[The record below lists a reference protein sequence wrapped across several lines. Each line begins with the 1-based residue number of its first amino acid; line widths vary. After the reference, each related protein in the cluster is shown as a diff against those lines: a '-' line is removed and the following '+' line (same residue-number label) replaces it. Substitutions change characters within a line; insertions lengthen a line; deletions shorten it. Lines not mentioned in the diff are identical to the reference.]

1 MTSHVPQGH
10 TSKTVGLVAL
20 CAILWGLYWVPIHVL
35 SNRGLSGPMVS
46 LLLTLAATLI
56 ALPVWLVS
64 KPRLPDWRSLLGAIG
79 IGAAFSLYGIAITYS
94 DVVRVVL
101 LFYIAPAWS
110 TLIECLFFGRRWSWR
125 SLFGIAL
132 SFFGII
138 VIFRGELPLAGLGAL
153 GDWMALFAGLS
164 WSVGSAL
171 MFSAKRIDLKVM
183 MLSSFAIA
191 VLISTVC
198 LLFLGGESRLLPS
211 DQSGSLAVTFGLCAL
226 FAMLYV
232 YPVTYIT
239 LWGATLI
246 SPATMSFLLTLEVI
260 AAVVSSAIF
269 LNLGFGLVELI
280 GTCLIIS
287 AALVEVLRPRQA

>member
-1 MTSHVPQGH
+1 
-10 TSKTVGLVAL
+10 
-20 CAILWGLYWVPIHVL
+20 
-35 SNRGLSGPMVS
+35 MVS

-56 ALPVWLVS
+56 ALPIWLRS
-64 KPRLPDWRSLLGAIG
+64 KPRLPEWRSLLGAIG

-110 TLIECLFFGRRWSWR
+110 TIIECLFFGRRWSWR

-132 SFFGII
+132 SLLGII
-138 VIFRGELPLAGLGAL
+138 VIFRGELPLDGLGAL

-164 WSVGSAL
+164 WSIGSAL

-183 MLSSFAIA
+183 MLSSFSIA
-191 VLISTVC
+191 VVISAAC
-198 LLFLGGESRLLPS
+198 LLFLSNESRLLATNQIGP
-211 DQSGSLAVTFGLCAL
+211 LAVTFGLCAL
-226 FAMLYV
+226 FAMIYV

-269 LNLGFGLVELI
+269 LNLGFGLIELV

-287 AALVEVLRPRQA
+287 AALVEVLRPRQS

>member
-1 MTSHVPQGH
+1 MTSDVPQGRS
-10 TSKTVGLVAL
+10 SKTVGLVAL

-56 ALPVWLVS
+56 ALPIWLRS
-64 KPRLPDWRSLLGAIG
+64 KPRLPEWRSLLGAIG

-110 TLIECLFFGRRWSWR
+110 TIIECLFFGRRWSWR

-132 SFFGII
+132 SLLGII
-138 VIFRGELPLAGLGAL
+138 VIFRGELPLDGLGAL

-164 WSVGSAL
+164 WSIGSAL

-183 MLSSFAIA
+183 MLSSFSIA
-191 VLISTVC
+191 VVISAAC
-198 LLFLGGESRLLPS
+198 LLFLSNESRLLPTN
-211 DQSGSLAVTFGLCAL
+211 QIGPLAVTFGLCAL
-226 FAMLYV
+226 FAMIYV

-269 LNLGFGLVELI
+269 LNLGFGLIELV

>member
-1 MTSHVPQGH
+1 MISDVPQGH
-10 TSKTVGLVAL
+10 SSKTVSLVAL

-35 SNRGLSGPMVS
+35 SSRGLSGPMVS

-56 ALPVWLVS
+56 ALPIWLRS
-64 KPRLPDWRSLLGAIG
+64 KPRLPEWRSLLGAIG

-110 TLIECLFFGRRWSWR
+110 TIIECLFFGRRWSWR

-132 SFFGII
+132 SLLGII
-138 VIFRGELPLAGLGAL
+138 VIFRGELPLDGLGAI

-164 WSVGSAL
+164 WSIGSAL

-183 MLSSFAIA
+183 MLSSFSIA
-191 VLISTVC
+191 VVISAAC
-198 LLFLGGESRLLPS
+198 LLFLSNESRLLATNQIGP
-211 DQSGSLAVTFGLCAL
+211 LAVTFGLCAL
-226 FAMLYV
+226 FAMIYV

-269 LNLGFGLVELI
+269 LNLGFGLIELV

>member
-1 MTSHVPQGH
+1 MTNDVPQGRS
-10 TSKTVGLVAL
+10 SKTVGLVAL

-56 ALPVWLVS
+56 ALPIWLRS
-64 KPRLPDWRSLLGAIG
+64 KPRLPEWRSLLGAIG

-110 TLIECLFFGRRWSWR
+110 TIIECLFFGRRWSWR

-132 SFFGII
+132 SLLGII
-138 VIFRGELPLAGLGAL
+138 VIFRGELPLDGLGAI

-164 WSVGSAL
+164 WSIGSAL

-183 MLSSFAIA
+183 MLSSFSIA
-191 VLISTVC
+191 VVISAAC
-198 LLFLGGESRLLPS
+198 LLFLSNESRLLATNQIGP
-211 DQSGSLAVTFGLCAL
+211 LAVTFGLCAL
-226 FAMLYV
+226 FAMIYV

-269 LNLGFGLVELI
+269 LNLGFGLIELV

>member
-269 LNLGFGLVELI
+269 LNLGFGLIELI

>member
-132 SFFGII
+132 SLFGII

-269 LNLGFGLVELI
+269 LNLGFGLIELI

>member
-110 TLIECLFFGRRWSWR
+110 TLIECLFLGRRWSWR

-269 LNLGFGLVELI
+269 LNLGFGLIELI

>member
-1 MTSHVPQGH
+1 
-10 TSKTVGLVAL
+10 LVAL

-35 SNRGLSGPMVS
+35 SSRGLSGPMVS

-56 ALPVWLVS
+56 ALPIWLRS
-64 KPRLPDWRSLLGAIG
+64 KPRLPEWRSLLGAIG

-110 TLIECLFFGRRWSWR
+110 TIIECLFFGRRWSWR

-132 SFFGII
+132 SLLGII
-138 VIFRGELPLAGLGAL
+138 AI
-153 GDWMALFAGLS
+153 
-164 WSVGSAL
+164 GSAL

-183 MLSSFAIA
+183 MLSSFSIA
-191 VLISTVC
+191 VVISAAC
-198 LLFLGGESRLLPS
+198 LLFLSNESRLLATNQIGP
-211 DQSGSLAVTFGLCAL
+211 LAVTFGLCAL
-226 FAMLYV
+226 FAMIYV

-269 LNLGFGLVELI
+269 LNLGFGLIELV

>member
-1 MTSHVPQGH
+1 MTNDVPQGRS
-10 TSKTVGLVAL
+10 SKTVGLVAL

-35 SNRGLSGPMVS
+35 SSRGLSGPMVS

-56 ALPVWLVS
+56 ALPIWLRS
-64 KPRLPDWRSLLGAIG
+64 KPRLPEWRSLLGAIG

-110 TLIECLFFGRRWSWR
+110 TIIECLFFGRRWSWR

-132 SFFGII
+132 SLLGII
-138 VIFRGELPLAGLGAL
+138 VIFRGELPLDGLGAL

-164 WSVGSAL
+164 WSIGSAL

-183 MLSSFAIA
+183 MLSSFSIA
-191 VLISTVC
+191 VVISAAC
-198 LLFLGGESRLLPS
+198 LLFLSNESRLLATNQIGP
-211 DQSGSLAVTFGLCAL
+211 LAVTFGLCAL
-226 FAMLYV
+226 FAMIYV

-269 LNLGFGLVELI
+269 LNLGFGLIELV